1 MVINGWASLWAL
13 VLSGVPQGSILG
25 PILFLIFINDIDDVA
40 KPLIDIVCKFADD
53 TKVSQIVNT
62 DQDRQL
68 LQTNGLR
75 TGVWSLIFPNV
86 RFYMLAKIIIITSIT

>member
-1 MVINGWASLWAL
+1 MVINGWVSLWAL

-68 LQTNGLR
+68 LHIQTHTYTPIHTYIHTN
-75 TGVWSLIFPNV
+75 THINIHT
-86 RFYMLAKIIIITSIT
+86 YINLA